1 MCDKQQVRLH
11 FISYYLNL
19 SKFHWYKAIYLYSV
33 QSTLCEN
40 KVDSIKVYDNVHFF
54 QFVQVCQI
62 YLLVKYQA

>member
-54 QFVQVCQI
+54 
-62 YLLVKYQA
+62 